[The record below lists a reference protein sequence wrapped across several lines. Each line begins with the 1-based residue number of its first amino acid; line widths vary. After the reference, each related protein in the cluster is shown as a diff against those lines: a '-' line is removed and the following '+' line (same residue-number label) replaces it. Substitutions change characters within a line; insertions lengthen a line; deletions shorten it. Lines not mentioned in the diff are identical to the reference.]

1 MSKSKQHLIHES
13 ILLPTIRLHEVH
25 HISFKQTGADSL
37 CLCWEE
43 RGQVCCGVQEVID
56 ILLGLLAIQTFAL
69 NSVSAA
75 LRAYP
80 AKAAGLAPSRSH
92 RHCFNIDP

>member
-1 MSKSKQHLIHES
+1 M
-13 ILLPTIRLHEVH
+13 
-25 HISFKQTGADSL
+25 
-37 CLCWEE
+37 
-43 RGQVCCGVQEVID
+43 CCGVQEVID

-69 NSVSAA
+69 NLVSAA

-80 AKAAGLAPSRSH
+80 VKAAGLAPSRSH